1 VRKGRRGTGQEARR
15 YDAAAFGAF
24 AASTEATQ
32 VPEWAVRAFEWLQ
45 AHPLAAAVVGLAL
58 LSGIAWLAFTIVRR
72 FVLRIITRLTQ
83 RSAAWWDEVLVEH
96 RVFHRLA
103 WLVPPIVVYEGIEF
117 VPYFPAELGDLVR
130 RVALA
135 SLALLVAWAFSALL
149 SAVDAIYRRYPI
161 SRDRPIKGI
170 LQVFTIVAHIVA
182 WVLAI
187 AALLD
192 RDPFWFLSGLG
203 ALTAVAMLIFRDSLL
218 SLVAGVQ
225 ITANGLIRVGDW
237 IDMPEFRADGEVID
251 IALNSVRVQNWDK
264 TITVIPT
271 HKFLEHSFKN
281 WRGMQEAGGR
291 RIKRAFHIDMGTIR
305 FLTEEEIERFG
316 RFVLLK
322 DYIARKKKE
331 LEEHNRIHAAEP
343 GYIANARRLTN
354 IGTLRAYIMEYLR
367 QHPMVHKGM
376 MLMVRQ
382 LEPGPEGLPMEIYC
396 FTADTRWP
404 VYESIQADIFD
415 HVLAMVPEF
424 GLKIYQKPSGRDVAE
439 IAERV
444 GAFPVQPA

>member
-1 VRKGRRGTGQEARR
+1 MMV
-15 YDAAAFGAF
+15 AAA
-24 AASTEATQ
+24 ATNVTQ
-32 VPEWAVRAFEWLQ
+32 APEWATRAIEWLQ
-45 AHPLAAAVVGLAL
+45 AHPLVAAVVGLGLLTGAAWVAL
-58 LSGIAWLAFTIVRR
+58 VVVRR
-72 FVLRIITRLTQ
+72 YVLRIVARLTQ
-83 RSAAWWDEVLVEH
+83 KSATWWDEVLVEH
-96 RVFHRLA
+96 HVFHRLA
-103 WLVPPIVVYEGIEF
+103 WVVPPIVAYQGIEF
-117 VPYFPAELGDLVR
+117 VPYFPADLAELVR

-135 SLALLVAWAFSALL
+135 SLALLVVWAFSALL
-149 SAVDAIYRRYPI
+149 SAIDAIYRRYPI
-161 SRDRPIKGI
+161 SKDRPIKGI
-170 LQVFTIVAHIVA
+170 LQVIVIVAHIVA
-182 WVLAI
+182 WILAI
-187 AALLD
+187 SALLD
-192 RDPFWFLSGLG
+192 RDPLYFLSGLG

-237 IDMPEFRADGEVID
+237 IEMPEFRADGDVID

-281 WRGMQEAGGR
+281 WRGMKEAGGR

-354 IGTLRAYIMEYLR
+354 IGTLRAYIVEYLR
-367 QHPMVHKGM
+367 QHPMLRQDM
-376 MLMVRQ
+376 TLMVRQ
-382 LEPGPEGLPMEIYC
+382 LEPGPEGLPLEIYV

-444 GAFPVQPA
+444 AAIPLQPA

>member
-1 VRKGRRGTGQEARR
+1 MRW

-24 AASTEATQ
+24 AASLEAMQ
-32 VPEWAVRAFEWLQ
+32 VPEGALRAFEWLQ
-45 AHPLAAAVVGLAL
+45 AHPIVAAAVGLAL
-58 LSGIAWLAFTIVRR
+58 LSGIAWLAFSAVRR
-72 FVLRIITRLTQ
+72 VVLRIITRLAQ

-117 VPYFPAELGDLVR
+117 VPYFPAELGGLVR

-149 SAVDAIYRRYPI
+149 SAIDAIYRRYPI

-170 LQVFTIVAHIVA
+170 LQVFVIVAHIVA

-187 AALLD
+187 AAILD

-203 ALTAVAMLIFRDSLL
+203 ALTAVAMLVFRDSLL
-218 SLVAGVQ
+218 SLVAGIQ

-237 IDMPEFRADGEVID
+237 IEMPQFGADGDVID

-322 DYIARKKKE
+322 DYIAQKKKE

-354 IGTLRAYIMEYLR
+354 IGTLRAYIVEYLR
-367 QHPMVHKGM
+367 QHPMLRKDM
-376 MLMVRQ
+376 TLMVRQ
-382 LEPGPEGLPMEIYC
+382 LQPGPEGLPLEIYC